1 MKTMVL
7 RLTTLLAVALFAL
20 SVIAQDEV
28 FNADFNIGPAGGA
41 NSCSVCQGVTQ
52 GGVFGGGYSQIYCT
66 SPQSGGWG
74 SQYCSIESYPEATY
88 CLVYGDDCC
97 VD

>member
-20 SVIAQDEV
+20 SVTAQDQV

-41 NSCSVCQGVTQ
+41 NSCSICMGVYQGTP
-52 GGVFGGGYSQIYCT
+52 GGGYSQLLCT
-66 SPQSGGWG
+66 SPDSGGWG
-74 SQYCSIESYPEATY
+74 SQYCRIETYPEAVY
-88 CLVYGDDCC
+88 CIVDGNDCC